1 MKYFLPL
8 CCTFLLF
15 DLCAQPSVHYNIR
28 YSPKMAKEGLLVEVS
43 VKLDKPA
50 DSVYF
55 HFSNDVWGE
64 SDLHDCLT
72 DLKGSDK
79 SYRFR
84 KVSDSN
90 RLVVIRP
97 HMQEVRFS
105 YHIRQDKA
113 DHPDITNRPKVQ
125 QTYFHILGESL
136 FTVPESFFVGIGK
149 DPQVHV
155 TIDWIGFPENFT
167 IHNMFGSQE
176 RHQEF
181 TVSLWEALYH
191 SLLVGGDYRLQ
202 TFHFQSN
209 PVILAVR
216 GDWYTYTD
224 SLFLQKL
231 RETISV
237 QRTFWNDNRFPYYTV
252 IISPQITFKDSSY
265 RGQSMTGSGIYNGF
279 MIQSTNNVFNSW
291 SSMNYIFYHEMMHDW
306 IGGKLRVRYEEL
318 NYWFSEGFTD
328 YYTFKGRLRSGSLG
342 REEWLSEFNREV
354 WKAHYLNP
362 ERNQP
367 NYMIKDAFWENRNIE
382 KIPYRRGALF
392 AFWLDQQ
399 LLIQSNGQ
407 FSLDDLMRV
416 LLSECEANH
425 TEVTDDLFLSYAER
439 HLDRKIAYFFQ
450 KHVIAG
456 VDINWDEF
464 PLQQGIQVTK
474 DTNGI
479 PQLTITGNTT
489 DVFRFYLQE

>member
-1 MKYFLPL
+1 
-8 CCTFLLF
+8 
-15 DLCAQPSVHYNIR
+15 
-28 YSPKMAKEGLLVEVS
+28 
-43 VKLDKPA
+43 
-50 DSVYF
+50 
-55 HFSNDVWGE
+55 
-64 SDLHDCLT
+64 
-72 DLKGSDK
+72 
-79 SYRFR
+79 
-84 KVSDSN
+84 
-90 RLVVIRP
+90 
-97 HMQEVRFS
+97 
-105 YHIRQDKA
+105 
-113 DHPDITNRPKVQ
+113 
-125 QTYFHILGESL
+125 
-136 FTVPESFFVGIGK
+136 
-149 DPQVHV
+149 
-155 TIDWIGFPENFT
+155 
-167 IHNMFGSQE
+167 
-176 RHQEF
+176 
-181 TVSLWEALYH
+181 
-191 SLLVGGDYRLQ
+191 
-202 TFHFQSN
+202 
-209 PVILAVR
+209 
-216 GDWYTYTD
+216 
-224 SLFLQKL
+224 
-231 RETISV
+231 
-237 QRTFWNDNRFPYYTV
+237 
-252 IISPQITFKDSSY
+252 
-265 RGQSMTGSGIYNGF
+265 MTGSGIYNGF

-328 YYTFKGRLRSGSLG
+328 YYTFKGRLRSGSLS

-367 NYMIKDAFWENRNIE
+367 NYIIKDAFWENRNIE

-407 FSLDDLMRV
+407 FSLDDLMRE
-416 LLSECEANH
+416 LLSECEVNH